1 MKSISTRVN
10 QTRLKCHLA
19 LVIGIAQCTNAVVAA
34 EMSVKISATSDG
46 TAALTNTPQTQ
57 VILSYSLVY
66 AGVRTW

>member
-1 MKSISTRVN
+1 M
-10 QTRLKCHLA
+10 A